1 MTWTLKSVVR
11 FICLESC
18 LFPLELVV
26 CVFLC
31 VCAIAWLLDVN
42 SVLWFTQCY
51 LEHLILVFS
60 FLEMGFPC
68 GSAGKES
75 TCNEGSLGSIPGL
88 GRFPGE
94 GKGYPLQY
102 SGWENSM
109 DYSPWGRRF
118 GHCWG
123 TFTFHSLPWNRRL
136 DAEREKEREKERERY
151 I

>member
-102 SGWENSM
+102 SGLENSM
-109 DYSPWGRRF
+109 VWIVHGVA
-118 GHCWG
+118 WI
-123 TFTFHSLPWNRRL
+123 RL
-136 DAEREKEREKERERY
+136 KLAWKVSATIPTLQVYVLKEVSRLF
-151 I
+151 